1 MFKRYFK
8 CQETNKFSVNS
19 HKMQGFVGNQALYNP
34 DLSCLCPST
43 TSRMTSKLGVVQ
55 FFFCTI
61 FTFTQIQIE
70 LKMRQWGGIRRVC
83 DF

>member
-43 TSRMTSKLGVVQ
+43 
-55 FFFCTI
+55 
-61 FTFTQIQIE
+61 
-70 LKMRQWGGIRRVC
+70 
-83 DF
+83 

>member
-55 FFFCTI
+55 FFFVQSLLSHR
-61 FTFTQIQIE
+61 FK
-70 LKMRQWGGIRRVC
+70 LN
-83 DF
+83 

>member
-43 TSRMTSKLGVVQ
+43 SKMTSKLGVVQ
-55 FFFCTI
+55 FFFVQSLLSHR
-61 FTFTQIQIE
+61 FK
-70 LKMRQWGGIRRVC
+70 LN
-83 DF
+83 